1 MARNDW
7 RMTELGD
14 LLVLLHGA
22 RGRVGTV
29 RAVVRTWHHV
39 RVRDQA
45 MARLV
50 ERGDVVTYGPID
62 VPQRDSEESLVR
74 LWFAPPERVREERED
89 PDGARLGV
97 RQGRLWWHYDAQ
109 NGAMSNQDQPEVGS
123 GVGEEF
129 GWLLDPAA
137 VIGLLDF
144 GQISPG
150 RRADRPVLRVRAVP
164 RVNDHGSDEP
174 LWRLGGMGADE
185 LRLEVDAERGTLLRV
200 ESSYGQQ
207 PFAVSEVLEI
217 SFDEE
222 FPGDTFVFT
231 APPGE
236 EVRSIAEQFGG
247 VRRDLTIEQVVALAP
262 FVVWIPARLP
272 ANWETQIAF
281 AAAQDR
287 PPAAPHVF
295 LHYRASDGTHGV
307 TITESPADHPRDVEA
322 EGPGGPW
329 REIERDHRQIHVREP
344 AETWHPA
351 QVRADYNGTRILISS
366 NDLGA
371 EALADLA
378 AGLVQAPSEPPTL
391 EA

>member
-1 MARNDW
+1 
-7 RMTELGD
+7 MTDLGD

-22 RGRVGTV
+22 RGRVSTV

-39 RVRDQA
+39 RVRDEA

-50 ERGDVVTYGPID
+50 ERGDVVTFGPGGA
-62 VPQRDSEESLVR
+62 PERGCEESLVR
-74 LWFAPPERVREERED
+74 LWFAPSDRVREERED
-89 PDGARLGV
+89 PDGGRLGV
-97 RQGRLWWHYDAQ
+97 RRGRLWWRYDAQ
-109 NGAMSNQDQPEVGS
+109 NGAMSNQDRPEVGS
-123 GVGEEF
+123 GIGEEF

-144 GQISPG
+144 GQVSPG
-150 RRADRPVLRVRAVP
+150 RRAGRPVLRVRAVP
-164 RVNDHGSDEP
+164 RVIDHGSDEP
-174 LWRLGGMGADE
+174 LWRLGAVGADE
-185 LRLEVDAERGTLLRV
+185 LGLEVDAERGTLLGV
-200 ESSYGQQ
+200 ESRFQQQ
-207 PFAVSEVLEI
+207 PFAISEVLEI

-222 FPGDTFVFT
+222 FPEDTFVFT
-231 APPGE
+231 PPPGE
-236 EVRSIAEQFGG
+236 QVRSITEEFG
-247 VRRDLTIEQVVALAP
+247 VRRDMTIEQAVTLAP
-262 FVVWIPARLP
+262 FIVWIPARLP

-287 PPAAPHVF
+287 PPAVPHVF

-344 AETWHPA
+344 AESWQPA
-351 QVRADYNGTRILISS
+351 QARADYEGTRILISS
-366 NDLGA
+366 TDLGA

-378 AGLVQAPSEPPTL
+378 AGLVQAPSKPPTL
-391 EA
+391 AA